1 MDQKK
6 EMDELEE
13 FLNSASGN
21 LTITINGMVPNVKG
35 NCNDAG
41 AILAAFS
48 GLKIL
53 EMQFGKDFDEIISLM
68 HDLQKIMGYK
78 IFDRNKGVEI

>member
-13 FLNSASGN
+13 FLNSASGK
-21 LTITINGMVPNVKG
+21 LIITINGMVPNVKG

-53 EMQFGKDFDEIISLM
+53 EMQSGKDFDEIISLM